1 MAVDKKELRDVYIT
15 YIEEDII
22 KKIAEDIGID
32 NRAAM
37 EIYYS
42 SKLCRQI
49 ACGEYGIEYM
59 DYKYLVN
66 DLIQNEP
73 ELFTGGYI
81 KSMQTPL

>member
-15 YIEEDII
+15 FLEEDII
-22 KKIAEDIGID
+22 REIAKIKGID

-37 EIYYS
+37 EIYYC
-42 SKLCRQI
+42 SKLCQQI

-66 DLIQNEP
+66 DLIENEP
-73 ELFTGGYI
+73 ELFTVQV
-81 KSMQTPL
+81 S